1 MSARVQAMM
10 LPLINSSALSL
21 PTFKSPHIA
30 AKGLGASSI
39 SSSKNPALVCTAA
52 LQWPRESPGGKC
64 RLAIRACNTEP
75 GSPQARTLS

>member
-10 LPLINSSALSL
+10 LPLINSSALL
-21 PTFKSPHIA
+21 LLTFKSPHIA
-30 AKGLGASSI
+30 AKGFGAFSI

-52 LQWPRESPGGKC
+52 LQLSRESPGRKC
-64 RLAIRACNTEP
+64 RLAIRACNPEP